1 MINHLCCQVLVITAL
16 ARDVWP
22 RASSSLELSLIFQSF
37 MWGKE
42 HFTGKPKAWA
52 LHLVLPLTSYMTL
65 TKTQSHCAWISS
77 SQRVMKPTWSICWV
91 LSMCQALRSP
101 LYLNYFTQQSF
112 FEQLLFI
119 RCISYTCHW
128 ILTTSLWRSY
138 SYDSHFAE
146 EKTERPRSLSK
157 ALL

>member
-1 MINHLCCQVLVITAL
+1 
-16 ARDVWP
+16 
-22 RASSSLELSLIFQSF
+22 

-77 SQRVMKPTWSICWV
+77 SRRMMKPSWSICWV
-91 LSMCQALRSP
+91 LFMCQALRSP

-119 RCISYTCHW
+119 RCISYTMSLNSHNISMKKLFLWFPFCRREDWETSFLEQASPIVSDREKIWTQSSLITKPVFIAPYIPHW
-128 ILTTSLWRSY
+128 PWSGW
-138 SYDSHFAE
+138 
-146 EKTERPRSLSK
+146 P
-157 ALL
+157 